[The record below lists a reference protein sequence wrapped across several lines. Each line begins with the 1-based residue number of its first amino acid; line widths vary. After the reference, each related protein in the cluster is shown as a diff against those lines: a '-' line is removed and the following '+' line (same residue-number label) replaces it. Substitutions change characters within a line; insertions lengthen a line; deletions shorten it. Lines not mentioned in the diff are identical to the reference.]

1 MREINLKKFFLYTL
15 IASIG
20 ISAFLGIVVIIFGNF
35 GEFESKVLLTA
46 VTITVTSILGLA
58 CGAYLE
64 TGRGRMLPLSGIV
77 LSVISAVMWLVIV
90 WDWQDQNSRFVKG
103 LVTVT
108 ILATACSHLS
118 LLSLAKLD
126 RRFKWT
132 YYAAH
137 ALIWVLASFLIW
149 LVWTIVD
156 DINDLAGRIIGVLSI
171 AVAAVTVATP
181 IFHKL
186 SNSGTTNE
194 EIDAEIEKLK
204 LKIRELDQRRS
215 PDPESTNN

>member
-1 MREINLKKFFLYTL
+1 MREINLKKFFLYSL
-15 IASIG
+15 IASVG

-35 GEFESKVLLTA
+35 GEFESKVLLTS
-46 VTITVTSILGLA
+46 VVITVTSILGLA

-64 TGRGRMLPLSGIV
+64 TGQGRALPLAGIL
-77 LSVISAVMWLVIV
+77 LSVISAGMWLMIV
-90 WDWQDQNSRFVKG
+90 WAWRDQNSNFVKS
-103 LVTVT
+103 LMSVT
-108 ILATACSHLS
+108 ILATAFSHLS

-126 RRFKWT
+126 RRFKWS

-137 ALIWVLASFLIW
+137 ALIWTLAGFLIW
-149 LVWTIVD
+149 LVWTIEN
-156 DINDLAGRIIGVLSI
+156 DISDLAGRIIGVLSI

-194 EIDAEIEKLK
+194 EIDAEIERLK
-204 LKIRELDQRRS
+204 VKIEALEAKKREIK
-215 PDPESTNN
+215 E

>member
-1 MREINLKKFFLYTL
+1 MPKINLKKFFLYSL
-15 IASIG
+15 IASIA
-20 ISAFLGIVVIIFGNF
+20 ISALLGIVVIIFGNF
-35 GEFESKVLLTA
+35 GDFESKILMSAL
-46 VTITVTSILGLA
+46 TITVTSILGLA

-64 TGRGRMLPLSGIV
+64 TGRGRFLPVNGIV

-90 WDWQDQNSRFVKG
+90 WAWQDQNSSFVKV
-103 LVTVT
+103 LISVT

-126 RRFKWT
+126 RRFNWS

-137 ALIWVLASFLIW
+137 SLIWILTAFLIW
-149 LVWTIVD
+149 LVWTIEN

-171 AVAAVTVATP
+171 AVAALTVATP

-194 EIDAEIEKLK
+194 EIDAEIERLK
-204 LKIRELDQRRS
+204 ATIEALEAKKREIM
-215 PDPESTNN
+215 E

>member
-1 MREINLKKFFLYTL
+1 MMGKLNLKKFFLYSL

-46 VTITVTSILGLA
+46 VTITVTSILGLP

-64 TGRGRMLPLSGIV
+64 TGRGRALPLIGIV
-77 LSVISAVMWLVIV
+77 LSVISSVMWLIIV
-90 WDWQDQNSRFVKG
+90 WAWQDQNSTFVKI
-103 LVTVT
+103 LISVT
-108 ILATACSHLS
+108 IFATACSHLS

-126 RRFKWT
+126 SRFKWS
-132 YYAAH
+132 YSAAH

-149 LVWTIVD
+149 LVWTIEN
-156 DINDLAGRIIGVLSI
+156 DISDLAGRIIGVLSI

-194 EIDAEIEKLK
+194 EIDAEIERLK
-204 LKIRELDQRRS
+204 AAIEALEAKKREIS
-215 PDPESTNN
+215 E